1 MKSNISFTIST
12 DTNRILNLIKDLES
26 LMNTHNVI
34 VKDIY
39 HEKSAGHKSDE
50 FCDSMGPARKL
61 IFDLLINS
69 IDNELST
76 TGSTII

>member
-1 MKSNISFTIST
+1 
-12 DTNRILNLIKDLES
+12 
-26 LMNTHNVI
+26 MNTHNVI